1 MKTAGVAF
9 IGLHYL
15 GIKKDLPRVPTKA
28 ETKEGQRDWK
38 RFRAALRNAFP
49 ERWGRLQTGTGC
61 ALPDPT

>member
-1 MKTAGVAF
+1 MKAASIEF

-38 RFRAALRNAFP
+38 RFRAALSKAFP
-49 ERWGRLQTGTGC
+49 ERWARLQTGTDC
-61 ALPDPT
+61 SLPDPT